1 MASAKTTAHDSSMFI
16 CIAGSAFIKFIFNTK
31 PLMLVHSNYDSPEVD
46 KQTNTQD
53 NRDNNIEFD

>member
-1 MASAKTTAHDSSMFI
+1 
-16 CIAGSAFIKFIFNTK
+16 
-31 PLMLVHSNYDSPEVD
+31 MLVHSNYDSPEVD